1 MIDINKKYRTRDG
14 REVRIY
20 ATDGAECLPVHGAIK
35 WVTGKGWKP
44 DIAGW
49 RPCSW
54 TKNGKAVDGEE
65 FSCDLIEVKPRI
77 KRAVWANLYNDGRI
91 TLGHPSKEDAD
102 KCADRGRLACVKV
115 EIDCEE
121 GEGL

>member
-20 ATDGAECLPVHGAIK
+20 ALDGGGALPVQGACRDDETGV
-35 WVTGKGWKP
+35 WVLSRWKE
-44 DIAGW
+44 
-49 RPCSW
+49 
-54 TKNGKAVDGEE
+54 NGRISLSD
-65 FSCDLIEVKPRI
+65 FPSDLVEVKPRI
-77 KRAVWANLYNDGRI
+77 QRTVWANLYTHGRT

-102 KCADRGRLACVKV
+102 RCADRGRHACVKV

-121 GEGL
+121 GEGI

>member
-20 ATDGAECLPVHGAIK
+20 AVDGGGMHPVHGS
-35 WVTGKGWKP
+35 VLMNNGWHS
-44 DIAGW
+44 AAW
-49 RPCSW
+49 E
-54 TKNGKAVDGEE
+54 ADGRIT
-65 FSCDLIEVKPRI
+65 FHNQPVDLIEVKPRI
-77 KRAVWANLYNDGRI
+77 QRTVWLGLYPNGGVGFAPEVNMVKR
-91 TLGHPSKEDAD
+91 E
-102 KCADRGRLACVKV
+102 CLARVKV

>member
-20 ATDGAECLPVHGAIK
+20 AVDGGEPRPVHGAFK
-35 WVTGKGWKP
+35 DHDGWVVSHWP
-44 DIAGW
+44 Q
-49 RPCSW
+49 
-54 TKNGKAVDGEE
+54 DGIQYFEGPHN
-65 FSCDLIEVKPRI
+65 LVEVKPRI
-77 KRAVWANLYNDGRI
+77 QRTVWLHIFNSGNIVASDGPAFCNI
-91 TLGHPSKEDAD
+91 TH
-102 KCADRGRLACVKV
+102 RVACVKV

>member
-14 REVRIY
+14 REARIY
-20 ATDGAECLPVHGAIK
+20 AMDGWKTHSVHGAFK
-35 WVTGKGWKP
+35 TNEGW
-44 DIAGW
+44 AL
-49 RPCSW
+49 CSW
-54 TKNGKAVDGEE
+54 NREGTVSPLNDE
-65 FSCDLIEVKPRI
+65 CDLDLVEVKPRI
-77 KRAVWANLYNDGRI
+77 QRAVWANLYTHGRT

-102 KCADRGRLACVKV
+102 RCADRGRRACVKV

>member
-20 ATDGAECLPVHGAIK
+20 ATDGAECLSVHGAIK

-54 TKNGKAVDGEE
+54 TKNGKAVDEEE

-77 KRAVWANLYNDGRI
+77 QRTVWLNIYEREDR
-91 TLGHPSKEDAD
+91 PSTKKEAD
-102 KCADRGRLACVKV
+102 KHAFDTRLACVKV

>member
-20 ATDGAECLPVHGAIK
+20 AVDGGGMHPVHGS
-35 WVTGKGWKP
+35 VLMNNGWHSVIWQSDGSITFHNQP
-44 DIAGW
+44 
-49 RPCSW
+49 
-54 TKNGKAVDGEE
+54 VD
-65 FSCDLIEVKPRI
+65 LVEVKPRI
-77 KRAVWANLYNDGRI
+77 KRTMWLNLYAREDR
-91 TLGHPSKEDAD
+91 PSTKKEAD
-102 KCADRGRLACVKV
+102 EHAFDTRLACVKV